1 MNENIDYQPTMNVA
15 AAHSAVARENVGVVK
30 TSDSPIGNLPIVL
43 GAIVMICAGSYIG
56 GNWAGGSPEKPEGL
70 PSAGVELAPDVKW
83 KKDGAAVYSQACQG
97 CHGPGGAGNAGSGF
111 PPLAGSEWVTGSEKR
126 LLTIILKGLA
136 GPISV
141 KGITYGSAVM
151 PAKGGVNLNDKQIAQ
166 VMSYVRNEWGNSG
179 SLVMADQVKEY
190 AAAIAAEASPYKSAD
205 LDKIPA
211 TDNLPPSKK
220 PLAPAAAAPAAK

>member
-56 GNWAGGSPEKPEGL
+56 GNWAAGRPEKPSDL
-70 PSAGVELAPDVKW
+70 PSAGAELAPDVKW

-97 CHGPGGAGNAGSGF
+97 CHGPAGAGNAGSGI

-126 LLTIILKGLA
+126 LATIVLKGLA
-136 GPISV
+136 GPITV
-141 KGITYGSAVM
+141 KGTAYGSAVM
-151 PAKGGVNLNDKQIAQ
+151 NAKGGVNLNDKQVAQ
-166 VMSYVRNEWGNSG
+166 VLSYIRNEWGNTG
-179 SLVMADQVKEY
+179 SLIMADQIKDFG
-190 AAAIAAEASPYKSAD
+190 AAIAAEASPYNAAD
-205 LDKIPA
+205 LEKIPA
-211 TDNLPPSKK
+211 TENLPPSKK